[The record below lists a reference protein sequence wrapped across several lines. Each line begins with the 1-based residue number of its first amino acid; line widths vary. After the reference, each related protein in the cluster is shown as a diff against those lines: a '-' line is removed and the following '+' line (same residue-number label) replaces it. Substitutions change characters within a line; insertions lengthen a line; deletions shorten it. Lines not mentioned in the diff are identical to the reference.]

1 MSLTGIFLNF
11 LLIFCDSFTLVSS
24 SNTLSNLI
32 KDFSSMND
40 FNTLSIDSSFNLL
53 KELILFYLTDI
64 QSGNTIILPFFVK
77 KNPLVFLI

>member
-1 MSLTGIFLNF
+1 
-11 LLIFCDSFTLVSS
+11 
-24 SNTLSNLI
+24 
-32 KDFSSMND
+32 MND

-64 QSGNTIILPFFVK
+64 QSGITIILPFFVK

>member
-1 MSLTGIFLNF
+1 MSLSGIFLNF
-11 LLIFCDSFTLVSS
+11 LLVSWDSFSLFSS
-24 SNTLSNLI
+24 SNILSNLS

-77 KNPLVFLI
+77 KNPLVFLT